1 MGTGKEEFYCW
12 WKTSCTTWD
21 VWNSKKKEIFTIS
34 TGDRRIS
41 SLRAHDDS
49 TWSFLTKPRFETNQK
64 QDILQFEST
73 KLTTFWC
80 ENSATE
86 KYSWGDAFVGFSEV
100 KYLMNKLYLDYPRL
114 LQVGNIY
121 PFFMW

>member
-1 MGTGKEEFYCW
+1 MDPQWVRAK
-12 WKTSCTTWD
+12 K
-21 VWNSKKKEIFTIS
+21 NSTVDGRHPAPPGMCETPKKK
-34 TGDRRIS
+34 R
-41 SLRAHDDS
+41 
-49 TWSFLTKPRFETNQK
+49 FLPYQQVIVGFLPFARMMIPLGVFWQNLVSETNQK

-100 KYLMNKLYLDYPRL
+100 KYLMKQTIPRL
-114 LQVGNIY
+114 S
-121 PFFMW
+121 